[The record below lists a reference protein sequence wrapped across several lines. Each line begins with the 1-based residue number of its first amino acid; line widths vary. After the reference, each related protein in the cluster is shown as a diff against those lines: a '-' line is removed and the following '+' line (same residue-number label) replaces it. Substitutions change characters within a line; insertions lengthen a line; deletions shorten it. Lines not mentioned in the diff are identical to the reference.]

1 MNSVSF
7 KTRHVMSRINNSA
20 VSESNNQI
28 NVSLKDSILRLIW
41 REHQISRAE
50 ISRQLD
56 LSRSTVTE
64 LVRELLKTGLVAE
77 VGIGISSGGR
87 KPIVL
92 EFQDDAKVILGIDIG
107 ATHVS
112 VAMTNLRGKLL
123 FWKEKEYPVREDS
136 EGTHKLINELCNE
149 SLSSQNLSYDKLLSI
164 GVAVPSPVD
173 PIRPE
178 YLSESIIP
186 GWHGKSGLERLRE
199 KYGVP
204 VYLDNDANLGA
215 LAENWWG
222 AGKDVNDLIYIKI
235 SNGIGA
241 GYIFGGKLYR
251 GAKGIAGEMSH
262 MPIDP
267 NGRLCGCGLRGCLAT
282 VISAW
287 ALKERVKTLSTLY
300 PSNVLVNGN
309 PSIIDIE
316 NAALDR
322 DPLAIQ
328 VVSEATTYL
337 TSAITSLVNL
347 MNPEMIIIGG
357 SLSRLGEL
365 VLKPIREK
373 MEESALVST
382 ISKTQLK
389 TSELGSKGIAIGA
402 TTLAIEQAFIDPKI
416 LRKHIVPAV
425 IK

>member
-1 MNSVSF
+1 M
-7 KTRHVMSRINNSA
+7 HRITSNA
-20 VSESNNQI
+20 ETQIDQQSEL
-28 NVSLKDSILRLIW
+28 SLKDSVLRLNW

-64 LVRELLKTGLVAE
+64 IVKELIPTGLVAE
-77 VGIGISSGGR
+77 VGNGESSGGR
-87 KPIVL
+87 KPILL

-123 FWKEKEYPVREDS
+123 FWKEKDYPVRENV
-136 EGTHKLINELCNE
+136 EGTFNAIDELCNE
-149 SLSSQNLSYDKLLSI
+149 CFSTLKHGSDMLLSI
-164 GVAVPSPVD
+164 GVSVPSPVD
-173 PIRPE
+173 PIHPE
-178 YLSESIIP
+178 YLSETIIP
-186 GWHGKSGLERLRE
+186 SWHGKSGLEILRE

-215 LAENWWG
+215 LAEHWWG
-222 AGKDVNDLIYIKI
+222 AGKAVNDLIYIKI

-241 GYIFGGKLYR
+241 GYILGGKLYR
-251 GAKGIAGEMSH
+251 GSKGIAGEMSH

-267 NGRLCGCGLRGCLAT
+267 NGRLCGCGLRGCLGT

-287 ALKERVKTLSTLY
+287 ALIERVKTLSNLY
-300 PSNVLVNGN
+300 PSSPLLKGTLN
-309 PSIIDIE
+309 IIDIE
-316 NAALDR
+316 NAASEG

-328 VVSEATTYL
+328 VVVEATNYL

-347 MNPEMIIIGG
+347 LNPDMIIIGG

-365 VLKPIREK
+365 VINPIQEK
-373 MEESALVST
+373 IKFKCT
-382 ISKTQLK
+382 SKQCC
-389 TSELGSKGIAIGA
+389 EN
-402 TTLAIEQAFIDPKI
+402 
-416 LRKHIVPAV
+416 
-425 IK
+425 

>member
-1 MNSVSF
+1 M
-7 KTRHVMSRINNSA
+7 HRITSNA
-20 VSESNNQI
+20 ETQIDQQSEL
-28 NVSLKDSILRLIW
+28 SLKDSVLRLNW

-64 LVRELLKTGLVAE
+64 IIKELLPTGLVAE
-77 VGIGISSGGR
+77 VGNGESSGGR
-87 KPIVL
+87 KPILL

-123 FWKEKEYPVREDS
+123 LWKEKEYPVREDP
-136 EGTHKLINELCNE
+136 EGTHKLIDELCNE
-149 SLSSQNLSYDKLLSI
+149 CFSTLNLGSEMLLSI
-164 GVAVPSPVD
+164 GVSVPSPVD
-173 PIRPE
+173 PIHPE
-178 YLSESIIP
+178 YLSETIIP
-186 GWHGKSGLERLRE
+186 AWHGKSGLERLRE

-215 LAENWWG
+215 LAEHWWG
-222 AGKDVNDLIYIKI
+222 AGKNVNDLIYIKI

-241 GYIFGGKLYR
+241 GYILGGKLYR
-251 GAKGIAGEMSH
+251 GSRGIAGEMSH

-287 ALKERVKTLSTLY
+287 ALKERIGTLSNLY
-300 PSNVLVNGN
+300 PESPLLIGSPN
-309 PSIIDIE
+309 IIDIE
-316 NAALDR
+316 NAALDN

-328 VVSEATTYL
+328 VVAEATNYL

-347 MNPEMIIIGG
+347 MNPDMIIIGG
-357 SLSRLGEL
+357 SLSRLREL
-365 VLKPIREK
+365 VLNPIQKKIDEC
-373 MEESALVST
+373 ALVSSVT
-382 ISKTQLK
+382 KTKLV
-389 TSELGSKGIAIGA
+389 TSALGSKGIAIGA
-402 TTLAIEQAFIDPKI
+402 ATLAIEQAFMDPKI
-416 LRKHIVPAV
+416 LRENSVPAV
-425 IK
+425 LK

>member
-1 MNSVSF
+1 M
-7 KTRHVMSRINNSA
+7 HRITSNA
-20 VSESNNQI
+20 ETQIGQQSEL
-28 NVSLKDSILRLIW
+28 SLKDSVLRLNW

-64 LVRELLKTGLVAE
+64 IVKELIPTGLVAE
-77 VGIGISSGGR
+77 VGNGESSGGR
-87 KPIVL
+87 KPILL

-123 FWKEKEYPVREDS
+123 LWKERDFPVREDS
-136 EGTHKLINELCNE
+136 EGTHKLIDELCNE
-149 SLSSQNLSYDKLLSI
+149 CLSSLNHGSEMLLSI
-164 GVAVPSPVD
+164 GVSVPSPVD

-178 YLSESIIP
+178 YLSETIIP
-186 GWHGKSGLERLRE
+186 AWHGKSGLERLRE

-215 LAENWWG
+215 LAEHWWG
-222 AGKDVNDLIYIKI
+222 AGKGVNDLIYIKI

-241 GYIFGGKLYR
+241 GYILGGKLYR
-251 GAKGIAGEMSH
+251 GSKGIAGEMSH

-282 VISAW
+282 VLSAW
-287 ALKERVKTLSTLY
+287 ALKERVNVLSVLY
-300 PSNVLVNGN
+300 PQSILAEGD

-316 NAALDR
+316 SAALYG
-322 DPLAIQ
+322 DPLAMQ
-328 VVSEATTYL
+328 VVAEATDYL

-347 MNPEMIIIGG
+347 MNPAMIILGG
-357 SLSRLGEL
+357 SLSRLGDL
-365 VLKPIREK
+365 VINPIQERIN
-373 MEESALVST
+373 STALVKDL
-382 ISKTQLK
+382 SKTKLK
-389 TSELGSKGIAIGA
+389 QSELEPKGIAIGA
-402 TTLAIEQAFIDPKI
+402 ATLAIEQAFSDPKI
-416 LRKHIVPAV
+416 LRNNIVPAV
-425 IK
+425 MK

>member
-1 MNSVSF
+1 M
-7 KTRHVMSRINNSA
+7 HRITSTA
-20 VSESNNQI
+20 ETQI
-28 NVSLKDSILRLIW
+28 DQQIDFSLKDSVLRLIW

-64 LVRELLKTGLVAE
+64 IVKELLTTGLIAE
-77 VGIGISSGGR
+77 VGIGKSSGGR

-123 FWKEKEYPVREDS
+123 FWKEKDFPVREDA
-136 EGTHKLINELCNE
+136 EGTHQVINELCNE
-149 SLSSQNLSYDKLLSI
+149 SLSSQNLGYDRLLSI
-164 GVAVPSPVD
+164 GVSVPSPVD

-178 YLSESIIP
+178 YLSETIIP
-186 GWHGKSGLERLRE
+186 SWHGKSGLERLRE

-215 LAENWWG
+215 LAEHWWG

-262 MPIDP
+262 MSIDP
-267 NGRLCGCGLRGCLAT
+267 NGRLCGCGLRGCLST

-287 ALKERVKTLSTLY
+287 ALRERVKALSILY
-300 PSNVLVNGN
+300 PNSSLIYGE

-316 NAALDR
+316 NAALDG
-322 DPLAIQ
+322 DQLAVQ
-328 VVSEATTYL
+328 VVAEATNYL
-337 TSAITSLVNL
+337 TSAIINLINL
-347 MNPEMIIIGG
+347 MNPELIIIGG
-357 SLSRLGEL
+357 SLSKLGEL

-373 MEESALVST
+373 MEDSALVSS

-389 TSELGSKGIAIGA
+389 ISELGSKGIAIGA
-402 TTLAIEQAFIDPKI
+402 ATLAIEQAFIDPKI
-416 LRKHIVPAV
+416 LRKNIIPAV

>member
-1 MNSVSF
+1 M
-7 KTRHVMSRINNSA
+7 HRITSNA
-20 VSESNNQI
+20 ETQIDQQSEL
-28 NVSLKDSILRLIW
+28 SLKDSVLRLNW

-64 LVRELLKTGLVAE
+64 IVKELIPTGLVAE
-77 VGIGISSGGR
+77 VGNGESSGGR
-87 KPIVL
+87 KPILL

-123 FWKEKEYPVREDS
+123 LWKEKEYPVREDPD
-136 EGTHKLINELCNE
+136 GTHKLIDELCNE
-149 SLSSQNLSYDKLLSI
+149 CLSSLKHGSEMLLSI
-164 GVAVPSPVD
+164 GVSVPSPVD
-173 PIRPE
+173 PIHPE
-178 YLSESIIP
+178 YLSETIIP
-186 GWHGKSGLERLRE
+186 AWHGQSGLERLRK
-199 KYGVP
+199 KYDVP

-215 LAENWWG
+215 LAEHWWG
-222 AGKDVNDLIYIKI
+222 AGKDVNDIIYIKI

-241 GYIFGGKLYR
+241 GYILGGKLYR
-251 GAKGIAGEMSH
+251 GSKGIAGEMSH

-287 ALKERVKTLSTLY
+287 ALKERIGTLSNLY
-300 PSNVLVNGN
+300 PDSSLLNGS

-316 NAALDR
+316 NAALNGDQ
-322 DPLAIQ
+322 LAIQ
-328 VVSEATTYL
+328 VVTEATNYL

-347 MNPEMIIIGG
+347 LNPDMIIIGG

-365 VLKPIREK
+365 VINPIQK
-373 MEESALVST
+373 KIDDCALVGSV
-382 ISKTQLK
+382 SKTKIL
-389 TSELGSKGIAIGA
+389 TSKLGSQGIALGA
-402 TTLAIEQAFIDPKI
+402 ATLAIEQAFIDPKI
-416 LRKHIVPAV
+416 LRENVVPAV
-425 IK
+425 MK